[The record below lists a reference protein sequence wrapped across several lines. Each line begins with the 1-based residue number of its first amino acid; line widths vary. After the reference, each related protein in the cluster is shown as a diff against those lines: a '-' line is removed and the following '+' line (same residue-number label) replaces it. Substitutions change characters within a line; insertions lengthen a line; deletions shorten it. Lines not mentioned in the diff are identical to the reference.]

1 MKKVAKLKRALLYSS
16 LAALAFIYTFPVFW
30 VILMSFKR
38 TVDAFAIPPKWIF
51 QPTLDHYIYVLA
63 EKSVLPFL
71 ENSLVICTS
80 TSILATLLGAL
91 AAYAFARYRSR
102 VAFGT
107 LLGLLPIRMFPYMLI
122 TIPLF
127 IMAIRLGLYDTHIF
141 LTLVYTP
148 FNIVFATWMLRGF
161 IKMVP
166 VELEDAA
173 KIDGCSELEVFWRII
188 FPNIL
193 SGLAATFLVVFLL
206 SWNEYYIFALILT
219 SHSAKPLTIALAEF
233 QAAELIQYWSWTS
246 AIVTISII
254 PAILLIVL
262 LQKYLLIGFTFG
274 LGEEKKS

>member
-51 QPTLDHYIYVLA
+51 QPTLDHYIYG
-63 EKSVLPFL
+63 
-71 ENSLVICTS
+71 LVICTS